1 MDKYYFNFE
10 NDIKQL
16 DRSQIK
22 DGQLVAFEYKNG
34 RGVALMRDG
43 EWFYS
48 AYNLID
54 KEVCVCDFMPYEVQ
68 LLVPTKDD
76 IYMAIENLVLPDEFS
91 FEGYSNAEIDAL
103 FLNAIHG
110 IGVPVKKALE
120 KLQNSIED
128 QSKLHE
134 HIVKRWQKKY
144 DQEIRNRESLR
155 LQWEEESKQQKDRI
169 KELEDKLAE
178 KACEVYELEVEV
190 DRLKKVPSE
199 DEFVKRLV
207 KETKNLYKHE
217 KEKTDVV
224 RQILYKVGRSKE
236 EAELDAWIEKREKRF
251 NIRTKKI
258 EIGTLNTEAVNDV
271 HDNNNVNLGKDGSEG

>member
-1 MDKYYFNFE
+1 MNKYYFNFE

-22 DGQLVAFEYKNG
+22 EGQLVAYEYKSG

-48 AYNLID
+48 AYTLID

-68 LLVPTKDD
+68 LLVPSKED
-76 IYMAIENLVLPDEFS
+76 IYMAIDNLVLPDDYS
-91 FEGYSNAEIDAL
+91 FVGCSDVDAL
-103 FLNAIHG
+103 FPNATHG

-128 QSKLHE
+128 QSKLQD
-134 HIVKRWQKKY
+134 HIVKRWQNKY

-178 KACEVYELEVEV
+178 KACEVLELEEEV

-236 EAELDAWIEKREKRF
+236 EAELDAWIERREKKF
-251 NIRTKKI
+251 NIKTNKI
-258 EIGTLNTEAVNDV
+258 EVGTLNAEAVNDV
-271 HDNNNVNLGKDGSEG
+271 HGNNNVNLGKDGSEG

>member
-1 MDKYYFNFE
+1 MDKFYFNFE
-10 NDIKQL
+10 NDIEQL

-68 LLVPTKDD
+68 LLVPSKED
-76 IYMAIENLVLPDEFS
+76 IYMAIDNLVLPDDYS
-91 FEGYSNAEIDAL
+91 FEGYSDIEFDAL
-103 FLNAIHG
+103 FPNAIQG

-128 QSKLHE
+128 QSKLQD
-134 HIVKRWQKKY
+134 HIVKRWQNKY

-236 EAELDAWIEKREKRF
+236 EAELDAWIERREKKF
-251 NIRTKKI
+251 NIKTNKI
-258 EIGTLNTEAVNDV
+258 EVGTLNAEAVNDV
-271 HDNNNVNLGKDGSEG
+271 HGNNNVNLGKDGSEG

>member
-1 MDKYYFNFE
+1 MEKFYFNFE

-48 AYNLID
+48 AYNLIN
-54 KEVCVCDFMPYEVQ
+54 KEVCDCDFMPYEVQ
-68 LLVPTKDD
+68 LLVPSKDD
-76 IYMAIENLVLPDEFS
+76 IYMAIDNLVLPDDYS
-91 FEGYSNAEIDAL
+91 FEGCSDVEFDAL
-103 FLNAIHG
+103 FPNAIQG

-120 KLQNSIED
+120 KLQNTIED
-128 QSKLHE
+128 QSKLQG

-155 LQWEEESKQQKDRI
+155 LQWEEESNQQKNRI

-190 DRLKKVPSE
+190 ARLKKVPSE

-217 KEKTDVV
+217 KEKTDVI

-271 HDNNNVNLGKDGSEG
+271 HGNNNVNLGKDGGEG